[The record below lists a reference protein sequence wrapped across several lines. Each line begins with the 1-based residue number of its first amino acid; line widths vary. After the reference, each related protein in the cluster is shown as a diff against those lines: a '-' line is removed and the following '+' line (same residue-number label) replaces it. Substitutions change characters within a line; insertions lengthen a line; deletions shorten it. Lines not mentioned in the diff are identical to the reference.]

1 MPSPRTSRSRPSIRG
16 RRPRRTARSP
26 ATDNS
31 SKARSNATEPTRSCR
46 RKAPARAR
54 SSTRRPWP
62 RRPLAAARPILEPAL
77 LRSKRSEASGNIM
90 PDGPQTPA
98 SRGLRIVAITA
109 DADFEQ
115 SLRATFGRS
124 AQVDLAV
131 VAGAVGGTEEK
142 LPLADATV
150 LLVDLD
156 ATRSDEIA
164 ALQNL
169 ARRLAGSVPILV
181 VTAGFSESVAR
192 QLIQLRIADFLV
204 KPVDPVELVRACG
217 RVAKSSA
224 ADGATGGRDLHVP
237 ARGRRS
243 GRDDAGGGDGDAA
256 HAPRAPRRRLDLPGR
271 SRFPARRLRRLS
283 RYRAAPRHRR
293 DRAAAGAA
301 RRPIAGSDALPAR
314 LRSCGNRRAE
324 PPGRNAFV
332 RCRRRHAPTRHGV
345 LAVRPRRDR
354 HAADLVRLDRQRP
367 AGLEPAVRGH
377 RDDGPGRAPRDR
389 K

>member
-54 SSTRRPWP
+54 SSTRRPRP
-62 RRPLAAARPILEPAL
+62 RRPRAAARPILEPAL

-124 AQVDLAV
+124 AQIDLAV

-164 ALQNL
+164 AAISIPTSRCDTDALRSGFHL
-169 ARRLAGSVPILV
+169 SGLSVRGCVRSV
-181 VTAGFSESVAR
+181 V
-192 QLIQLRIADFLV
+192 
-204 KPVDPVELVRACG
+204 
-217 RVAKSSA
+217 
-224 ADGATGGRDLHVP
+224 
-237 ARGRRS
+237 RRS
-243 GRDDAGGGDGDAA
+243 GVSVVLLD
-256 HAPRAPRRRLDLPGR
+256 RLLPQPHQ
-271 SRFPARRLRRLS
+271 SPA
-283 RYRAAPRHRR
+283 AAPE
-293 DRAAAGAA
+293 G
-301 RRPIAGSDALPAR
+301 
-314 LRSCGNRRAE
+314 
-324 PPGRNAFV
+324 
-332 RCRRRHAPTRHGV
+332 
-345 LAVRPRRDR
+345 
-354 HAADLVRLDRQRP
+354 
-367 AGLEPAVRGH
+367 
-377 RDDGPGRAPRDR
+377 
-389 K
+389 